1 MILVVVACVAT
12 CVLTSLLTLALTGS
26 LRRSEPAEAQ
36 VQTQVDGPPA
46 APRSRE
52 EDRVR
57 PAINPAGERIWVDED
72 DIEWHEIVS
81 WTLPAEPT
89 DVQLADLQ
97 PADVQQQVSSPEH
110 RTA

>member
-1 MILVVVACVAT
+1 MILVVMACAAT
-12 CVLTSLLTLALTGS
+12 CVRTSLLTLALTGS
-26 LRRSEPAEAQ
+26 LRRSGPVEAP
-36 VQTQVDGPPA
+36 VEAPPA
-46 APRSRE
+46 APRPRE

-81 WTLPAEPT
+81 WTWPT
-89 DVQLADLQ
+89 DIQL
-97 PADVQQQVSSPEH
+97 ADVQQQVSSPEH